1 MRSCLIRRMK
11 VLPLYGTTH
20 LTIPIDVRKIQ
31 EAEIMEALKQMK
43 GGKVMAPDGIPMEVW
58 RCLGTRAI
66 LWFVSAIKS

>member
-1 MRSCLIRRMK
+1 
-11 VLPLYGTTH
+11 
-20 LTIPIDVRKIQ
+20 
-31 EAEIMEALKQMK
+31 LKQMK